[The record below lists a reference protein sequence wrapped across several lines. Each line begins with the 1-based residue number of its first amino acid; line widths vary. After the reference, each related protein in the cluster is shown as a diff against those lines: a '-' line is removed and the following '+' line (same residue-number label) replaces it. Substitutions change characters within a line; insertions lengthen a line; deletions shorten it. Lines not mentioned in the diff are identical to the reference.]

1 MEIAGK
7 LNNEVRFM
15 NMIFLIL
22 LLSLTSSMDT
32 IPEAVVALFNSIAIF
47 TYVNIKALYKN

>member
-7 LNNEVRFM
+7 INNKVRFM
-15 NMIFLIL
+15 DMIFLIL

-32 IPEAVVALFNSIAIF
+32 IPEAVEHYEIAWSSIL
-47 TYVNIKALYKN
+47 T

>member
-1 MEIAGK
+1 
-7 LNNEVRFM
+7 M

-32 IPEAVVALFNSIAIF
+32 IPEAVVPLLNSIVIY
-47 TYVNIKALYKN
+47 TYMNIKALYKN